1 MFILLFVANLPTN
14 TVGTVVDEYDNDDN
28 DDDNDIDDNDVVVVV
43 IADRRNRCNDMEFVT
58 GNAKENVFVV
68 FVDENVSSKS
78 KVIRIIR

>member
-14 TVGTVVDEYDNDDN
+14 NTVGTVVVDEYDNDDDN

-58 GNAKENVFVV
+58 
-68 FVDENVSSKS
+68 
-78 KVIRIIR
+78 